1 MAIGF
6 QTGAF
11 QSNAFQQTAAG
22 PPPPQVSIWNIS
34 NIYIRDNWRT
44 VFQSLKFPFVF
55 LFTFWT

>member
-6 QTGAF
+6 QTGGF
-11 QSNAFQQTAAG
+11 QSNGFQQTTG
-22 PPPPQVSIWNIS
+22 PAPVSTSIWNIS

-44 VFQSLKFPFVF
+44 VFQTLKFPFIF